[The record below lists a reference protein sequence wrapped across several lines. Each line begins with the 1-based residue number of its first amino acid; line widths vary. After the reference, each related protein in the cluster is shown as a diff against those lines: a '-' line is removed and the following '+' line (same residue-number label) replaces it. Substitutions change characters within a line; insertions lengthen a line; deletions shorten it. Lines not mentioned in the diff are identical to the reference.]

1 MWTDENRRNWWQAD
15 YFSAKA
21 ANSFQ
26 VRRMLRMRSRYEV
39 ANNPYLFGVTNSN
52 ADDLVNTGPTLKCTR
67 SSAAENRQIERAWSD
82 WWEEVEGVQKL
93 KTCKLARTVDGE
105 GFLVLKTVEELE
117 HPVKLYPVDI
127 EADQVTTPAPANL
140 ADLWVDGLTL
150 NPVTGKPV
158 SYHVLKHHPG
168 DFYFPDFNPLKVE
181 VIPKRHVIHW
191 FQQFRPGQVRGIP
204 TFTSSL
210 DLFTEM
216 RSFRKSVVA
225 NASLA
230 ATLTAVIETQTQGNF
245 TDDDA
250 IQPFSKAP
258 IDRGML
264 TTLPY
269 GYKLNAFNPAQPGT
283 TYEMFTQNCL
293 AEACRPLAYPLNLA
307 LGTSQRFNFSSAKL
321 DHINYR
327 NGLTVERKDCGV
339 KVMDQLFRAFIEEAR
354 LIPGLLPRSIRSV
367 RDIPHEWHWPGYESI
382 DPVNDANADHQRLAN
397 GTLTFREFWARR
409 GQDWEDMMLQQSLE
423 RALIDKYELNFGM
436 PASRTITEAQ
446 DPAAEPSY
454 A

>member
-1 MWTDENRRNWWQAD
+1 MQIRPTSMFAGGTRPPRPVAARSGIQGRYDNSMWTDENRRNWWQAD

-52 ADDLVNTGPTLKCTR
+52 ADDLVNTGPTLKCNR
-67 SSAAENRQIERAWSD
+67 SSATENRQIERAWSE
-82 WWEEVEGVQKL
+82 WWAEVEGVQKL

-105 GFLVLKTVEELE
+105 GFLVLKTVEDLD

-181 VIPKRHVIHW
+181 VIPKRYVIHW

-210 DLFTEM
+210 DPSPRCARFGRAWWPT
-216 RSFRKSVVA
+216 RAWR
-225 NASLA
+225 
-230 ATLTAVIETQTQGNF
+230 
-245 TDDDA
+245 
-250 IQPFSKAP
+250 
-258 IDRGML
+258 
-264 TTLPY
+264 
-269 GYKLNAFNPAQPGT
+269 
-283 TYEMFTQNCL
+283 
-293 AEACRPLAYPLNLA
+293 RP
-307 LGTSQRFNFSSAKL
+307 
-321 DHINYR
+321 
-327 NGLTVERKDCGV
+327 
-339 KVMDQLFRAFIEEAR
+339 
-354 LIPGLLPRSIRSV
+354 
-367 RDIPHEWHWPGYESI
+367 
-382 DPVNDANADHQRLAN
+382 
-397 GTLTFREFWARR
+397 
-409 GQDWEDMMLQQSLE
+409 
-423 RALIDKYELNFGM
+423 
-436 PASRTITEAQ
+436 
-446 DPAAEPSY
+446 
-454 A
+454 